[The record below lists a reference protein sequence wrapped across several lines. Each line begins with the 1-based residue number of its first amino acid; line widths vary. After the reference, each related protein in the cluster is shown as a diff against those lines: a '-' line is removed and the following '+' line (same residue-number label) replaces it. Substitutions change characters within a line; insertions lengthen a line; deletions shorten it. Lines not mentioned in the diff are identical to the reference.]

1 MKIAS
6 FCAILV
12 AAGTAWST
20 ADAMEMNFALTPPM
34 ESHYGAAAS
43 AFADKI
49 AELSGGDIK
58 INPKPGGVLG
68 GEREVLEGMQIGSIE
83 LAISSTGPIG
93 NFIPDTY
100 ALDFPFLFKSY
111 DSARAVLDGPIGQEL
126 LDKFEPAGLIGL
138 AWGENGFRNI
148 TNSRH
153 PIREPADVKDLK
165 IRTMENQVHID
176 AFKELGAAPTP
187 MSWTEVIT
195 ALQQG
200 TIDAQENPIP
210 IIVANK
216 LWDVQK
222 YASLTQHVYSPA
234 VIVMSKI
241 SWDGLSDEQKGWF
254 KEAAKAAA
262 AADRAVVDKNEA
274 DGVALMQKNG
284 MEVTTDVDR
293 EAFAKAVQP
302 TYDKLADQYGVADLV
317 AKIKAAQQ

>member
-153 PIREPADVKDLK
+153 PIREPEDVKDLK